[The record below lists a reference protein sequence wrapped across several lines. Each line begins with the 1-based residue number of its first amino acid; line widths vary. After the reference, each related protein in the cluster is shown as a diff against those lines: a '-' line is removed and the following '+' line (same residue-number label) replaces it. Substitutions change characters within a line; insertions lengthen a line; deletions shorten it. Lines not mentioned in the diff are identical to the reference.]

1 MDMSELRFEES
12 HTWVRDEGKEV
23 IIGITAYAQDQLG
36 SVIFVELPAPET
48 EIEKEEMF
56 GSIESAKAV
65 EDLVA
70 PISGVV
76 TRVNEELTDMPE
88 LVNDDCYGEGWM
100 IAVRPT
106 DSAELTKLMSYDEY
120 VTTVEEESGDADDDD
135 EDDLFYDDDEEDDE

>member
-1 MDMSELRFEES
+1 MDMSELRFDES

-36 SVIFVELPAPET
+36 SVIFVELPAVGA
-48 EIEKEEMF
+48 EIETEEMF

-65 EDLVA
+65 EDLVG

-76 TRVNEELTDMPE
+76 TRVNEELADMPE

-100 IAVRPT
+100 IAVKPT
-106 DSAELTKLMSYDEY
+106 DSTELSKLMSYDEY
-120 VTTVEEESGDADDDD
+120 MTTVEDESGDADDDD
-135 EDDLFYDDDEEDDE
+135 EDDDLFFSDDDDE